1 MSEHHDDG
9 GTPPGPPDFGDAKSG
24 DGRSEEQRT
33 ATAPGEQPLGAEVSR
48 EELEKKVERLS
59 AMLEDS
65 ISRARETQERLK
77 DTHERLL
84 RVAAEF
90 ENFKRLAQRDQR
102 EYYRFANESLLKE
115 LLPIV
120 DNLERAIKSSKE
132 RMGSGGLIQGV
143 ELVLKQFLE
152 TLAKFGVRP
161 MNSVGEAFDPSRHQA
176 VLHVESEDATGKIVA
191 EEYQRGYLLHDR
203 ILRAAMVAVADV
215 PKRDACEGAKV
226 SPSTDG
232 DPVDTD

>member
-1 MSEHHDDG
+1 MDQKEEHTNTFNKLEAASEDRLTDDQG
-9 GTPPGPPDFGDAKSG
+9 KAGSD
-24 DGRSEEQRT
+24 
-33 ATAPGEQPLGAEVSR
+33 
-48 EELEKKVERLS
+48 EELKQALAARIEEAKALQDKYLRL
-59 AMLEDS
+59 
-65 ISRARETQERLK
+65 
-77 DTHERLL
+77 
-84 RVAAEF
+84 AAEF
-90 ENFKRLAQRDQR
+90 ENFKRLTQRDQR

-132 RMGSGGLIQGV
+132 RIGSGGLIQGV

-203 ILRAAMVAVADV
+203 ILRAAMVAGAAV

>member
-1 MSEHHDDG
+1 MDQKEEHTNTFNKLEAASEDRLTDDQG
-9 GTPPGPPDFGDAKSG
+9 KAGSD
-24 DGRSEEQRT
+24 
-33 ATAPGEQPLGAEVSR
+33 
-48 EELEKKVERLS
+48 EELKQALAARIEEAKALQDKYLRL
-59 AMLEDS
+59 
-65 ISRARETQERLK
+65 
-77 DTHERLL
+77 
-84 RVAAEF
+84 AAEF

-232 DPVDTD
+232 DPVDTE